1 MSTRSKRSSKKRVVK
16 PRDPSWQLRHALGQ
30 KVEPNLKA
38 YVRKPKHPKNIDDQ
52 NRIGSQYWR
61 WGHYRAVV
69 DAPDA
74 SLANT
79 VPMLVSGPM
88 GAYDSLAKPNISKK
102 IT

>member
-1 MSTRSKRSSKKRVVK
+1 MATRLDLCIGPRANSSI
-16 PRDPSWQLRHALGQ
+16 
-30 KVEPNLKA
+30 
-38 YVRKPKHPKNIDDQ
+38 RKPKHPKNIDDQ
-52 NRIGSQYWR
+52 NRIGSQYWC